1 MKLVTLTSITV
12 LSTILGGTGIASAQ
26 RIDVE
31 AFNKELAA
39 LEGSLVHPAPGPGL
53 DRASSGPPRW
63 CRGGQVKDIKWPSQV
78 ASNLESYRKNNQ
90 PLLQPRLVDAAAAV
104 CTYNAPGYQ
113 RAATEIL
120 QYWINE
126 TGLSEADA
134 VASLAAR
141 IDGDA
146 WQAEHDQLCHALDSG
161 NSHDK
166 EQNAMAEARIR
177 LFGCDGTSHSI
188 GVGWMIWPSQGL
200 FGMYPFLDRGAMERN
215 RDEIVR
221 LAYLSTEI
229 NFMLDPREQHD
240 PRIARYAVVQYDLH
254 ELAPAQA
261 IRQLDAAPYRGN
273 RFARTVVVETI
284 AHTKLTAA
292 TLEAAVASR
301 VRDPHWKELLVTVPQ
316 RAAAA
321 WLDAAD
327 RHRDALAR
335 SDAMAAAI
343 DARDDGAHGCE
354 AKLRADIAP
363 IVRQLARG
371 AGNDVEDRLAGDPLL
386 GLLLRQLAAC
396 LEFEGDDAPAWI
408 LVELASHLGMVRGPR
423 AAANAAT
430 AAAAAAMGRQ
440 SPFSASSLM
449 PDFELAARRQPGR
462 IHAPFG
468 TVVIKSMTPVGKH
481 GAVKLTFPR
490 ERYQYTEQDCRET
503 NKVDRIR
510 SDGTVVYRTVCRDL
524 GKAWAEKVPEPITV
538 PASCKAGLAVGHSVG
553 VENGIPVE
561 VYADRAGKH
570 LLALACLALP

>member
-1 MKLVTLTSITV
+1 MKLVTLASLTV
-12 LSTILGGTGIASAQ
+12 LSAILGVTGIASAQ

-31 AFNKELAA
+31 AFNQELAA
-39 LEGSLVHPAPGPGL
+39 LERSLVHPAPGPGL

-63 CRGGQVKDIKWPSQV
+63 CRGGEVKDIQWPSQV
-78 ASNLESYRKNNQ
+78 ASDLERYRANHG
-90 PLLQPRLVDAAAAV
+90 PLLQPLLVTAAAAV

-134 VASLAAR
+134 VASLATR
-141 IDGDA
+141 IDPDA
-146 WQAEHDQLCHALDSG
+146 WQAEHDQLCHALASGDSR
-161 NSHDK
+161 DK
-166 EQNAMAEARIR
+166 EQNAMVEARVR

-188 GVGWMIWPSQGL
+188 GVGWMTVESQGL
-200 FGMYPFLDRGAMERN
+200 FDLYPFLDRGAMERD

-221 LAYLSTEI
+221 LAYLSSEI
-229 NFMLDPREQHD
+229 NIMLDPRQQDH
-240 PRIARYAVVQYDLH
+240 PVLARYAIVQYDLH

-261 IRQLDAAPYRGN
+261 VRQLDAAPYRGN

-292 TLEAAVASR
+292 RLETAVASR
-301 VRDPHWKELLVTVPQ
+301 TQNSHWKELLITVPQ

-343 DARDDGAHGCE
+343 AAGDDAAHGCE

-363 IVRQLARG
+363 IVRPLARG
-371 AGNDVEDRLAGDPLL
+371 AGNEVEDRLAGDPLL
-386 GLLLRQLAAC
+386 GLLLSRLAAC
-396 LEFEGDDAPAWI
+396 LKFEDDDAPARI
-408 LVELASHLGMVRGPR
+408 LEELASHLGILRGPR
-423 AAANAAT
+423 AAAYMAT
-430 AAAAAAMGRQ
+430 AAAAGAMRRQ
-440 SPFSASSLM
+440 APFSSSDMM
-449 PDFELAARRQPGR
+449 PDFDHAARREPGR

-468 TVVIKSMTPVGKH
+468 TVVIQSMTPVGKH

-490 ERYQYTEQDCRET
+490 KRYQYTKQDCRET

-524 GKAWAEKVPEPITV
+524 GKAWAEEVPGPITV
-538 PASCKAGLAVGHSVG
+538 PASCKAGLAIGHSVG
-553 VENGIPVE
+553 EEHGIPVE
-561 VYADRAGKH
+561 VYADRAGKQP
-570 LLALACLALP
+570 LALACLALQ